1 MQVSGRALNFIR
13 IIISPCTAYQPWNCA
28 KFCPVCN
35 IMQGA
40 KYIAAGAHVK
50 VRQFWM
56 DKKSFSNCKFL
67 SDNQILIRA
76 DTY

>member
-50 VRQFWM
+50 VRQFWSIGWT
-56 DKKSFSNCKFL
+56 KNLFQIANFLVIIKF
-67 SDNQILIRA
+67 
-76 DTY
+76 